1 MIFRSHIKFRQA
13 VIYIAS
19 GLAITAVLVF
29 AKDFVERTALGRR
42 LEQYTYT
49 LLLNA
54 LPKFVSEGQSVVVVD
69 ISQFTGG
76 KLDTSTGRLVPT
88 SRAKLKEVLDVLE
101 AIQPQAIAI
110 DVDFSPDRRGWID
123 SNDERF
129 FEFCLRLHSKIPV
142 TLGVFRTLREPK
154 NAWLGLPKFAPMAG
168 SLYLPAGGLE
178 RVPVWVKDP
187 NLTDRLPSIG
197 DRLASSWYLVH
208 TDRFEHLQPWIHRF
222 SERLASSPVRR
233 EGLLIGEVL
242 TNHAGVNQLI
252 SETIR
257 FTEAKELLRH
267 TEQLRGRMVMLGAV
281 DQATD
286 LYLIPGQEVP
296 RPGVFVHAS
305 GAYTLASEP
314 IYEFSHGARLLLDFA
329 ISLLVLLAIVV
340 SRRRRIG
347 HERATLVL
355 AEDRTPYFAVGLILV
370 AGFAFVWVARVMWL
384 DFLLVALSLLIHSAI
399 EKRLHRHAH

>member
-1 MIFRSHIKFRQA
+1 MLFRSPTKLRQA
-13 VIYIAS
+13 VTYIVS
-19 GLAITAVLVF
+19 GLAIAAVLVF
-29 AKDFVERTALGRR
+29 AKDCVERTPLGRR
-42 LEQYTYT
+42 LEQHTYT

-54 LPKFVSEGQSVVVVD
+54 LPNFVSEGQSVVVVD

-76 KLDTSTGRLVPT
+76 KLDTATGRLFPT
-88 SRAKLKEVLDVLE
+88 SRAKLKEVLEVLE
-101 AIQPQAIAI
+101 TIQPQAIAI

-123 SNDERF
+123 SNDEHF
-129 FEFCLRLHSKIPV
+129 FEFCLRLSSKIPV

-154 NAWLGLPKFAPMAG
+154 SAWLGLPKFAPMAG
-168 SLYLPAGGLE
+168 SLYLPTGGLE
-178 RVPVWVKDP
+178 RVPVWVRDP
-187 NLTDRLPSIG
+187 HLADRLPSIG

-208 TDRFEHLQPWIHRF
+208 KDRFETLQPWIHRF

-242 TNHAGVNQLI
+242 TNHAGVNQMF

-257 FTEAKELLRH
+257 FTEAKELRRH

-305 GAYTLASEP
+305 GAYTLASAP
-314 IYEFSHGARLLLDFA
+314 VYEFSHGVRLALDFA
-329 ISLLVLLAIVV
+329 ISLLVLVAIVV
-340 SRRRRIG
+340 SRSRRND
-347 HERATLVL
+347 HEHVTLVSD
-355 AEDRTPYFAVGLILV
+355 EDRALYFAVSLILV

-384 DFLLVALSLLIHSAI
+384 DFLLVALSLLLHSAI
-399 EKRLHRHAH
+399 EKRLHRRAH